1 MAMARWLGQ
10 LLVLVVVAGAA
21 LTALATPASAHGQ
34 LAMSTPAK
42 DSTVTEP
49 LESLALYFTEKP
61 ATNAYFS
68 VTAPG
73 GARVDRPWSHGQPKR
88 LDEPVTE
95 YNLVDGSWQPKLY
108 HTGFPATVP
117 VAYWPEQGLYV
128 ARYVS
133 VASDG
138 EKVTGEVR
146 FTYRGGT
153 SKPPKGWKAPTNE
166 PDPALLA
173 HTEPSSAAPS
183 AGASA
188 GAAAP
193 VTPQGTPQAVSS
205 DEPRPAASGFDPSVW
220 LLPAVLVA
228 GAGFMVVRA
237 ARRPSS
243 RGTEVRRRPTG
254 PPASTSPGRSASAS
268 RGPRDAKTGKA
279 SKAGKAAKSARRR

>member
-1 MAMARWLGQ
+1 MARWLGQ
-10 LLVLVVVAGAA
+10 LLVLAVVAGVA

-42 DSTVTEP
+42 DSTVTKP
-49 LESLALYFTEKP
+49 MESLALYFTEKP
-61 ATNAYFS
+61 ASNAYFT
-68 VTAPG
+68 VTTPS
-73 GARVDRPWSHGQPKR
+73 GARVDEPWSHGQPER

-95 YNLVDGSWQPKLY
+95 YNLVDGKWQPNLY

-146 FTYRGGT
+146 FTYEGPM
-153 SKPPKGWKAPTNE
+153 SKAPKGWKAPTNE

-173 HTEPSSAAPS
+173 TVEPSTT
-183 AGASA
+183 ASA
-188 GAAAP
+188 GPAAP
-193 VTPQGTPQAVSS
+193 VTSQATPQA
-205 DEPRPAASGFDPSVW
+205 AASNAPQATSGFDLSVW
-220 LLPAVLVA
+220 LLPAVLVV

-237 ARRPSS
+237 ARRPSP
-243 RGTEVRRRPTG
+243 RGAEVRRRSTG
-254 PPASTSPGRSASAS
+254 PPARRPPGRSATAS
-268 RGPRDAKTGKA
+268 RKPRSAKAVKT
-279 SKAGKAAKSARRR
+279 AKRR

>member
-1 MAMARWLGQ
+1 MTRWLGQ
-10 LLVLVVVAGAA
+10 LLALVVVAGVA
-21 LTALATPASAHGQ
+21 LTVLATPASAHGQ

-49 LESLALYFTEKP
+49 LESLALYFTEQP
-61 ATNAYFS
+61 ASNAYFS

-73 GARVDRPWSHGQPKR
+73 GARVDRPWSHGEPKR

-95 YNLVDGSWQPKLY
+95 YNLVDGTWQPQLY

-133 VASDG
+133 IASDG

-146 FTYRGGT
+146 FTYRGRT

-166 PDPALLA
+166 PDPALLGPA
-173 HTEPSSAAPS
+173 EP
-183 AGASA
+183 GATVPSA

-193 VTPQGTPQAVSS
+193 AVPRSTPQGTPSASS
-205 DEPRPAASGFDPSVW
+205 DAPRAAPGFDLSVW
-220 LLPAVLVA
+220 LLPAALVA
-228 GAGFMVVRA
+228 GAGFMVLRA
-237 ARRPSS
+237 ARRPSPSS
-243 RGTEVRRRPTG
+243 RDAEVRRRPAG
-254 PPASTSPGRSASAS
+254 PPAGTSRGRSATAP
-268 RGPRDAKTGKA
+268 RGA
-279 SKAGKAAKSARRR
+279 KAGGRAKRR

>member
-1 MAMARWLGQ
+1 MAMVRWLGQ
-10 LLVLVVVAGAA
+10 LLVLVVVAGVA
-21 LTALATPASAHGQ
+21 LAALATPASAHGQ

-49 LESLALYFTEKP
+49 MESLALYFTEQP
-61 ATNAYFS
+61 AANAYFS

-73 GARVDRPWSHGQPKR
+73 GARVDRPWSHGEPKR

-95 YNLVDGSWQPKLY
+95 YNLVDGTWQPKLY

-128 ARYVS
+128 ARYMS

-138 EKVTGEVR
+138 EKVTGEVA
-146 FTYRGGT
+146 FTYEGKT
-153 SKPPKGWKAPTNE
+153 SKPPKGWKAPANE
-166 PDPALLA
+166 PDPALLGPE
-173 HTEPSSAAPS
+173 EPAAVP
-183 AGASA
+183 SA

-193 VTPQGTPQAVSS
+193 VTPQNTPQGAPQVAPGAASS
-205 DEPRPAASGFDPSVW
+205 QAPRASSGFDLSVW

-228 GAGFMVVRA
+228 GAGFMVLRA

-243 RGTEVRRRPTG
+243 PGAEAGRRPGG
-254 PPASTSPGRSASAS
+254 PPTGKPPGRSATAS
-268 RGPRDAKTGKA
+268 RRPRGTKAVKAVKTVK
-279 SKAGKAAKSARRR
+279 RR